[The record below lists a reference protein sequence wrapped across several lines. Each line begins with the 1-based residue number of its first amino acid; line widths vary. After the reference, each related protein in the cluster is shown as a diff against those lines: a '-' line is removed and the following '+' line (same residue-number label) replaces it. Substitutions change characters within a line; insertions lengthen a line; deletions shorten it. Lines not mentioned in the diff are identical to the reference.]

1 MSESTASPGDGEGE
15 EPVLSPADQFAAWMA
30 AAEARAAAAQG
41 SSSQPAPAGATA
53 AGFPSGGWPWPSEPA
68 PTSVRRRPTAVVVA
82 TATAVA
88 LASFGFAAGLAYHRE
103 QRAAALPASSSSPNF
118 GVRGGVNDPFGY
130 GGSGTSPGSGGGSF
144 GGGSSAGD
152 STGSATPDPTA
163 AKVAAKVDP
172 GIVDINTQ
180 IDFGSAAGA
189 GTGMVLTSDGLIL
202 TNNHVVDGATSI
214 TVTTVEN
221 GHRYAASVVGTD
233 PTEDIAVLQLK
244 GVSGLSTIPLGDSTK
259 VAVGDPIVALGNA
272 GGVGGSPV
280 IATGV
285 VEATGQ
291 TITAS
296 DDSGANAETLNGL
309 IVVNAP
315 IQPGDSGGP
324 LADASGRV
332 IGIDTAASAG
342 RGWRTRTGTGEGFA
356 IPIDH
361 ALAVAHQIEQGQP
374 SDTIHTG
381 TTGFLG
387 VALDP
392 STTAAVVDGV
402 EPGSPAEGAG
412 LAAGDTITAV
422 DGQPVDSAD
431 TLSTLTKRHHAGD
444 TVRVSWT
451 DQTGRHHTAPVTLAA
466 GPPD

>member
-1 MSESTASPGDGEGE
+1 
-15 EPVLSPADQFAAWMA
+15 MA
-30 AAEARAAAAQG
+30 LTL
-41 SSSQPAPAGATA
+41 AT
-53 AGFPSGGWPWPSEPA
+53 
-68 PTSVRRRPTAVVVA
+68 
-82 TATAVA
+82 
-88 LASFGFAAGLAYHRE
+88 FGFAAGIAYHRA
-103 QRAAALPASSSSPNF
+103 QQTTALPASSSSPNF
-118 GVRGGVNDPFGY
+118 GVRGGVNDPFGL
-130 GGSGTSPGSGGGSF
+130 GGSSASAGSGGGSF
-144 GGGSSAGD
+144 AGGGSGGD
-152 STGSATPDPTA
+152 STGSGTTDPA
-163 AKVAAKVDP
+163 VAKVASKVDP

-202 TNNHVVDGATSI
+202 TNNHVVDGATAI

-244 GVSGLSTIPLGDSTK
+244 GASGLSTIPLGDSTK
-259 VAVGDPIVALGNA
+259 VAVGDSIVALGNA

-285 VEATGQ
+285 VEATDQ

-296 DDSGANAETLNGL
+296 DDSGANPETLNGL

-324 LADASGRV
+324 LANTSGRV
-332 IGIDTAASAG
+332 VGIDTAASVG
-342 RGWRTRTGTGEGFA
+342 RGWRMRSGTGQGFA
-356 IPIDH
+356 IPINH
-361 ALAVAHQIEQGQP
+361 ALDVAHQIEQGP
-374 SDTIHTG
+374 ASDAIHIG

-392 STTAAVVDGV
+392 STTAAVLDGV

-431 TLSTLTKRHHAGD
+431 TLSTLTKHHHGGD
-444 TVRVSWT
+444 TVNVSWT
-451 DQTGRHHTAPVTLAA
+451 DQNGRHHTAPVTLAA